1 MIEIEGSNEIEE
13 LEITD
18 GDLTVTTGDIIVT
31 EGNVDIVHANGK
43 LILPQKNDPGAPS
56 ISFGDGD
63 SGFYEKSDD
72 TISISISGSRIGGMS
87 SHGIYAHDGTN
98 IGGLLKASLATTTNP
113 VLLPVYGDMDTGI
126 GANGLD
132 SLSLITGGVE
142 SQRIT
147 EIAGAIAHV
156 LTGNVATPTT
166 QTLTGAGA
174 VDIVSAM
181 TLIVTTAANAL
192 TLADGAEGQEKFIVM
207 KTDAA
212 DGTLTPAHL
221 KNGTTI
227 TFDDVGD
234 SAHLIF
240 MDGAWV
246 FMGGTATLA

>member
-1 MIEIEGSNEIEE
+1 MIEVEGSNEIEE

-18 GDLTVTTGDIIVT
+18 DDLVVTNGHIDLVH
-31 EGNVDIVHANGK
+31 VDKK
-43 LILPQKNDPGAPS
+43 LKLPIKNDASAPTVA
-56 ISFGDGD
+56 FGDGD
-63 SGFYEKSDD
+63 SGFYESVDD
-72 TISISISGSRIGGMS
+72 VLNVSIN
-87 SHGIYAHDGTN
+87 GTN
-98 IGGLLKASLATTTNP
+98 YYEFNGYNFQGTNVNGP
-113 VLLPVYGDMDTGI
+113 MIRNITPTYTLPSFRPTRNSPSTGI
-126 GANGLD
+126 GSGAPN
-132 SLSLITGGVE
+132 SMSLITGGVE
-142 SQRIT
+142 GQRIT
-147 EIAGAIAHV
+147 ETVGAIAHV

-181 TLIVTTAANAL
+181 TLIVTTSVDAF
-192 TLADGAEGQEKFIVM
+192 TLADGVEGQEKFIVM

-212 DGTLTPAHL
+212 DGTLTPSNL